1 MGIYDLGSETGMNI
15 NDEVRY
21 LGQTWTIYAMDGDC
35 CYLEGSYHEEQTIA
49 DAADLE
55 LVRERYGEAAYL
67 DADGDVRV
75 GDNVVNDH
83 WDLDGFNDPSDF
95 EEDEN

>member
-1 MGIYDLGSETGMNI
+1 MNI

-35 CYLEGSYHEEQTIA
+35 CYLEGTAHEEQTMA
-49 DAADLE
+49 EAEYLE
-55 LVRERYGEAAYL
+55 LVRGRYGDAAYL

-95 EEDEN
+95 EDDDA

>member
-1 MGIYDLGSETGMNI
+1 MGIYYLGSETGMNI

-55 LVRERYGEAAYL
+55 LVRERYGDAAYL
-67 DADGDVRV
+67 DADGDVRI

-83 WDLDGFNDPSDF
+83 WDYDPLIGGENF
-95 EEDEN
+95 EDDDA

>member
-1 MGIYDLGSETGMNI
+1 MNI
-15 NDEVRY
+15 NDEVRN
-21 LGQTWTIYAMDGDC
+21 LGQILWGIYAMDGDC
-35 CYLEGSYHEEQTIA
+35 NYLEGTDFEEQTMA
-49 DAADLE
+49 EAEDLE

>member
-1 MGIYDLGSETGMNI
+1 MLDFE
-15 NDEVRY
+15 R
-21 LGQTWTIYAMDGDC
+21 
-35 CYLEGSYHEEQTIA
+35 EEQLE
-49 DAADLE
+49 AA
-55 LVRERYGEAAYL
+55 RSTYGEAAYL

>member
-1 MGIYDLGSETGMNI
+1 MNI

-35 CYLEGSYHEEQTIA
+35 CYLEGTDHEEQTMA
-49 DAADLE
+49 EAEYLE
-55 LVRERYGEAAYL
+55 LVRDRYGDVAYL

-95 EEDEN
+95 EEEGEC